1 MRLFLSACFAALV
14 SVAVAAPVERV
25 RVELPPGVEYL
36 GVTENGSQ
44 LEIRLSVAALE
55 KQVRVDAPAT
65 VGLRAGVCVVSV
77 PLTPGET
84 PAVSRRTAA
93 ADGPVVVRLEFAGAA
108 VAGTLPPAAPSPP
121 PAPLSA
127 SAPPVAV
134 AEAQAPAAVGPP
146 PPPPVAA
153 APVAPA
159 APAGPPPPPPAPLA
173 ATPPDPATALT
184 TPTVFDALSKALGL
198 PGPVSFD
205 PHSLADYPMP
215 ASPAAVAIGSTAN
228 IVRPST
234 PRAVVT
240 SLLSDFDESGK
251 LQSGFSFAFTPY
263 TLLRKMP
270 LSAIE
275 YQTDS
280 WKRFLA
286 NTQVSLAGR
295 ADPSVVT
302 TGQTAA
308 RFGVGVSFVFF
319 DEGDLRLDNDLLTD
333 LTRTLAGSFGAG
345 DANAPL
351 TQIAPT
357 PQGKLQQA
365 AALWEKKRKAKWN
378 AASAGA
384 GVAPAFLSLTG
395 ALDEARGDGVM
406 VWTNVALPGPG
417 SLDESMQFIFGGNA
431 RLGQRQLVGT
441 TWQRGDTIDL
451 GTQLRYGAT
460 DTQQFFAE
468 AQYRLRRG
476 AAGDSEK
483 FVYEIGLEQRVA
495 KGVWINLAWTNDEA
509 VKGGKMIRSGL
520 RYGFGDKAVLT
531 PLGSGK

>member
-36 GVTENGSQ
+36 GVTENGPQ

-93 ADGPVVVRLEFAGAA
+93 ADGPVVVRLEFAGASA
-108 VAGTLPPAAPSPP
+108 AAAPPPAAPSTP
-121 PAPLSA
+121 PAAPLA
-127 SAPPVAV
+127 SAPAAEVA
-134 AEAQAPAAVGPP
+134 APRAPAAVGPP
-146 PPPPVAA
+146 PPPIAS
-153 APVAPA
+153 APAA
-159 APAGPPPPPPAPLA
+159 APAGPPPPPTAPVA
-173 ATPPDPATALT
+173 ATPPNPATALT

-205 PHSLADYPMP
+205 PHALADYPMP

-270 LSAIE
+270 LSAVE
-275 YQTDS
+275 YQTDGM
-280 WKRFLA
+280 KRFLA

-302 TGQTAA
+302 AGQTAA

-319 DEGDLRLDNDLLTD
+319 DQGDLRLDNDLLAD
-333 LTRTLAGSFGAG
+333 LTRTLAGSFSPD

-365 AALWEKKRKAKWN
+365 AALWEKKRKANWN

-417 SLDESMQFIFGGNA
+417 SLEESMQFIFGGNA

>member
-1 MRLFLSACFAALV
+1 MPRSLLGLFAALV
-14 SVAVAAPVERV
+14 SVAFAAPVERV

-36 GVTENGSQ
+36 GVAENGQ
-44 LEIRLSVAALE
+44 RLEIRLSVAALE
-55 KQVRVDAPAT
+55 KQLRVDAPAT
-65 VGLRAGVCVVSV
+65 VGLRSGVCVVSV
-77 PLTPGET
+77 PLTPGEV
-84 PAVSRRTAA
+84 PAVSRRAAA
-93 ADGPVVVRLEFAGAA
+93 ADGPVVVQLEFAGAA
-108 VAGTLPPAAPSPP
+108 VVPERRAAAQSGPPTPVATGAGATPP
-121 PAPLSA
+121 P
-127 SAPPVAV
+127 
-134 AEAQAPAAVGPP
+134 
-146 PPPPVAA
+146 
-153 APVAPA
+153 
-159 APAGPPPPPPAPLA
+159 
-173 ATPPDPATALT
+173 PPDPATALT

-234 PRAVVT
+234 PRPVVT

-270 LSAIE
+270 LSATE
-275 YQTDS
+275 YQQDGL
-280 WKRFLA
+280 KRFLA
-286 NTQVSLAGR
+286 NTQLSLAGR
-295 ADPSVVT
+295 ADPSAVT
-302 TGQTAA
+302 AGQTAA
-308 RFGVGVSFVFF
+308 RFGVGLSFVFF
-319 DEGDLRLDNDLLTD
+319 DQGDLRLDNDLLRD
-333 LTRTLAGSFGAG
+333 LTAKLADTFSAE
-345 DANAPL
+345 DANSPTAN
-351 TQIAPT
+351 IAPT
-357 PQGKLQQA
+357 PQAKLQA
-365 AALWEKKRKAKWN
+365 AAAVWEQRRKAKWN

-384 GVAPAFLSLTG
+384 GVAPAFLSLSG
-395 ALDEARGDGVM
+395 ALDDARGDGVM

-417 SLDESMQFIFGGNA
+417 ALEDSMQFIFGGNA

-441 TWQRGDTIDL
+441 SWQRGDTVDL

-460 DTQQFFAE
+460 ESQQFFAE

-531 PLGSGK
+531 PLGQSK

>member
-1 MRLFLSACFAALV
+1 MRPFLIGLFAALV

-25 RVELPPGVEYL
+25 RVELPPGVDYL
-36 GVTENGSQ
+36 GVTENGPQ
-44 LEIRLSVAALE
+44 FEIRLSVAALE

-84 PAVSRRTAA
+84 PAVSRRAA
-93 ADGPVVVRLEFAGAA
+93 AVDGPVVVRLEFAGGPAVANAAA
-108 VAGTLPPAAPSPP
+108 VTAV
-121 PAPLSA
+121 
-127 SAPPVAV
+127 PVP
-134 AEAQAPAAVGPP
+134 EPRAAVT
-146 PPPPVAA
+146 
-153 APVAPA
+153 
-159 APAGPPPPPPAPLA
+159 AGPPPPVTVAIGNTAAPPAPA
-173 ATPPDPATALT
+173 APTAPALTPPDPATALT
-184 TPTVFDALSKALGL
+184 SPTVFDALSKALGL

-270 LSAIE
+270 LSATE
-275 YQTDS
+275 YQQDGL
-280 WKRFLA
+280 KRFLA
-286 NTQVSLAGR
+286 NTQLSLAGR

-302 TGQTAA
+302 AGQTAA
-308 RFGVGVSFVFF
+308 RFGVGLSFVFF
-319 DEGDLRLDNDLLTD
+319 DEGDLRLDNDMLQTV
-333 LTRTLAGSFGAG
+333 TATLAGTFTAD
-345 DANAPL
+345 DANSSL
-351 TQIAPT
+351 SNIAPT

-365 AALWEKKRKAKWN
+365 AGLWEKRRKANWN

-395 ALDEARGDGVM
+395 ALDDARGDGVM
-406 VWTNVALPGPG
+406 VWANVALPGPG
-417 SLDESMQFIFGGNA
+417 ALDESMQFLFGGNA
-431 RLGQRQLVGT
+431 RFGQRQLVGT

-460 DTQQFFAE
+460 NASQFFAE

-509 VKGGKMIRSGL
+509 VKGGKMIRSGV